1 MILKAIRAGIGWV
14 WPATLMIFFPDE
26 MANPKIDR
34 PIIQRIRPR
43 MSIPGYPEAVYY
55 LGVHENCSRQS
66 QTFQLVSDLCVV
78 IQVQIIQLDEDR
90 GEFVLKATFD
100 HPYPT
105 TKIMWIPDQV
115 TLIIHVHKN
124 YSKKFPILCIYMHRE
139 GSGGKERRR
148 IKGGSVIYAV

>member
-1 MILKAIRAGIGWV
+1 MILKAIRGGIGWV
-14 WPATLMIFFPDE
+14 WLATLMTVFPDE

-34 PIIQRIRPR
+34 PIIQRICL
-43 MSIPGYPEAVYY
+43 IPGYPEAVYC
-55 LGVHENCSRQS
+55 LCVHGDSSRQS
-66 QTFQLVSDLCVV
+66 QTFQLVSYLCVV

-115 TLIIHVHKN
+115 TLIIRIIV
-124 YSKKFPILCIYMHRE
+124 KFPILCIYMHRE
-139 GSGGKERRR
+139 GSGGRERRR
-148 IKGGSVIYAV
+148 IKGGSIIFTV